1 LFGQVGD
8 IGEKDR
14 FGGRYDTILKESALL
29 RGINVVY
36 SSVNMPQLRSPY
48 LICGLPGTGYV
59 GKIAVDHLIQELNAK
74 RLADIFSTSF
84 PPQVMI
90 RPDGVAE
97 LMKNTVFYSK
107 AAVSSSNDVLLFT
120 GDSQPTSPESE
131 YLLAEQ
137 ILDIAAK
144 FSTKKVFTLAAS
156 VTGVFVDKP
165 RVFGTATDSDIVKTF
180 SGKNILTMDSGS
192 IVGMNG
198 LIIGIAK
205 LRGMQ
210 GTCLLGE
217 TSGYVVDAKAS
228 KSILESLLSVVEIT
242 IDITNL
248 EKKAKDT
255 ERLIQIMQQQL
266 AGRGLEGQQPG
277 KPDIG
282 YIS

>member
-1 LFGQVGD
+1 M
-8 IGEKDR
+8 
-14 FGGRYDTILKESALL
+14 LL
-29 RGINVVY
+29 LTR
-36 SSVNMPQLRSPY
+36 
-48 LICGLPGTGYV
+48 
-59 GKIAVDHLIQELNAK
+59 
-74 RLADIFSTSF
+74 
-84 PPQVMI
+84 
-90 RPDGVAE
+90 
-97 LMKNTVFYSK
+97 
-107 AAVSSSNDVLLFT
+107 
-120 GDSQPTSPESE
+120 DSQPISPESY

-144 FSTKKVFTLAAS
+144 FNTKKVFTLAAS

-180 SGKNILTMDSGS
+180 SEKNILTMDSSS

-242 IDITNL
+242 VDMTNL
-248 EKKAKDT
+248 EKKVKDT